1 MTVSIAVIGNTG
13 MNIGAAMAGDLA
25 LGGHDVRFA
34 LWPDQAECLEAMRA
48 AGGIMLMPPSSGP
61 APEARSGLGT
71 PRILTDDL
79 AEAVAGASLVVM
91 DVEPLELEERAAAL
105 IPHLENG
112 QVLFVSTYGYWPAL
126 RLAPA
131 LRAADKAGVTVAEG
145 TAPSIAAIRTG
156 AKVTPRVIRC
166 EIPVAAFPANRASVS
181 MQYLP
186 LIMAAA
192 DLRRSVIET
201 NFENINLMVHPAMA
215 LLNVGYFDRAEAK
228 GEPISFY
235 GTGNTAHAGRLAE
248 SFDAERPAVCG
259 AYGVRHRPLVEHIQR
274 LYGGP
279 GGTVHEAVTN
289 SPFYK
294 NVGTFPASIWRSWMA
309 LDAPLAH
316 VPFVQ
321 LAELAGLSVPL
332 NRGYVHM
339 ADALLGSDSWQNGL
353 TLERL
358 GLAGMSPAR
367 IREYAE
373 TGVPAA

>member
-1 MTVSIAVIGNTG
+1 MTISIAVIGNTG
-13 MNIGAAMAGDLA
+13 MNIGAAMSGDLA

-34 LWPDQAECLEAMRA
+34 LWADQRECLEAIRS
-48 AGGIMLMPPSSGP
+48 AGGIKLMPPSNPSP
-61 APEARSGLGT
+61 SARNGLST
-71 PRILTDDL
+71 PRILTDDP
-79 AEAVAGASLVVM
+79 AEAVAGADLVVM

-145 TAPSIAAIRTG
+145 TAPPIAAVRKG
-156 AKVTPRVIRC
+156 AEVTPRVIRS
-166 EIPVAAFPANRASVS
+166 EIPVAAFPANRAPDA
-181 MQYLP
+181 MRFLP
-186 LIMAAA
+186 LIMASA
-192 DLRRSVIET
+192 DLRRSVVET

-235 GTGNTAHAGRLAE
+235 GTGNTVRAGRLAE
-248 SFDAERPAVCG
+248 SFDAERPAVCD
-259 AYGVRHRPLVEHIQR
+259 AFGVRHRPLVEHIQR

-279 GGTVHEAVTN
+279 GGTVYDAVKN
-289 SPFYK
+289 SSFYK
-294 NVGTFPASIWRSWMA
+294 NVGSFPADIWRAWTA

-321 LAELAGLSVPL
+321 LAESAGLSVPL

-339 ADALLGSDSWQNGL
+339 IDALLGSNSWQDGL

-358 GLAGMSPAR
+358 GLAGMSPKQVR
-367 IREYAE
+367 DYVE
-373 TGVPAA
+373 TGVPT

>member
-1 MTVSIAVIGNTG
+1 MTISIAVIGNTG
-13 MNIGAAMAGDLA
+13 MNIGAAMSGNLA
-25 LGGHDVRFA
+25 LGGHNVRFA
-34 LWPDQAECLEAMRA
+34 LWADQRECLEAVRS
-48 AGGIMLMPPSSGP
+48 AGGIKLMPPSNPSP
-61 APEARSGLGT
+61 SARSGLGT

-79 AEAVAGASLVVM
+79 AEAVAGADLVVM
-91 DVEPLELEERAAAL
+91 DVEPMELEERATSL
-105 IPHLENG
+105 IPYLENG

-131 LRAADKAGVTVAEG
+131 LRAADKAGVTLAEG
-145 TAPSIAAIRTG
+145 TAPPIAAVRTG
-156 AKVTPRVIRC
+156 AEVTPRVIRS
-166 EIPVAAFPANRASVS
+166 EIPVAAFPANRAPDA
-181 MQYLP
+181 MQFLP
-186 LIMAAA
+186 LIMASA
-192 DLRRSVIET
+192 DLRRSVVET

-235 GTGNTAHAGRLAE
+235 GTGNTVHAGRLAE
-248 SFDAERPAVCG
+248 SFDAERPLVCD

-279 GGTVHEAVTN
+279 GGTVYDAVKN
-289 SPFYK
+289 SSFYK
-294 NVGTFPASIWRSWMA
+294 NVGSFPADIWRSWTA

-321 LAELAGLSVPL
+321 LAESAGLSVPL

-339 ADALLGSDSWQNGL
+339 IDALLGSNSWQTGL

-358 GLAGMSPAR
+358 GLAGMSPKQVQD
-367 IREYAE
+367 YVE
-373 TGVPAA
+373 TGVSGA

>member
-1 MTVSIAVIGNTG
+1 MTVAIAVIGNTG
-13 MNIGAAMAGDLA
+13 MNIGATMAGDLA

-34 LWPDQAECLEAMRA
+34 PWPDQAECLEAVRA
-48 AGGIMLMPPSSGP
+48 AGGITLMPPS
-61 APEARSGLGT
+61 APSPSARSGLGT
-71 PRILTDDL
+71 PRILTDDP
-79 AEAVAGASLVVM
+79 AEAIAGADLVVM
-91 DVEPLELEERAAAL
+91 DVEPAELEERAAGL

-145 TAPSIAAIRTG
+145 TAPPIAAVRTG
-156 AKVTPRVIRC
+156 AEVTPRVIRS
-166 EIPVAAFPANRASVS
+166 EIPVAAFPANRAPDA
-181 MQYLP
+181 MRFLP
-186 LIMAAA
+186 LIMASA

-235 GTGNTAHAGRLAE
+235 GTGNTVHAGRLAE
-248 SFDAERPAVCG
+248 AFDAERPAVCD
-259 AYGVRHRPLVEHIQR
+259 AFSVRYRPLLEHIQR

-279 GGTVHEAVTN
+279 GGTVYDAVKD
-289 SPFYK
+289 SPFYR
-294 NVGTFPASIWRSWMA
+294 NIGSLPADIWRSWMA
-309 LDAPLAH
+309 LDAPLAQ

-321 LAELAGLSVPL
+321 LAESAGLRVPL

-339 ADALLGSDSWQNGL
+339 VDALLGSDSWQDGL

-358 GLAGMSPAR
+358 GLAGLSPEG
-367 IREYAE
+367 IRAYVE